1 MKRILIALSLAA
13 SVAASAQLD
22 RSIRPQAAPARTPT
36 IAQYQKFQ
44 LKNGMT
50 VLLVEDHKLPRLGLT
65 LSLDLGEVYEGP
77 KAGTLSLLGDL
88 LSEGT
93 KTYSKE
99 ALDEKVDF
107 IGARLGTGGSQVNAG
122 GLSKYAED
130 LFVLAAE
137 VAQRPTLPQTGFD
150 KIKERTISG
159 LKSQKDDPAAIQT
172 NIFNARAFGPQHPSG
187 ELITETSVSQI
198 TLADCKKAYQT
209 YWKPNVATLTI
220 VGDIDLARAKALAEA
235 HFGGWK
241 GKFTKKASFPAPAD
255 LSGVRIQIAN
265 RPSSVQSN
273 IQIGNTIQLPVG
285 HPDLEALRVMNEVL
299 GAGSAGRLFRNLRED
314 KAYTY
319 GAYSSFGTSRFTSI
333 IEASAEVRNA
343 VTDSAVEQFL
353 LEINR
358 IRTESVSADELRSAK
373 NNLAGGFGRS
383 LERPETV
390 ASMAGN
396 TLLYNLPADYYN
408 GYLTRLEAVTAQDV
422 QRVAQKYW
430 KADKLLISIVGKA
443 ADIAK
448 PLERLGYPISYVDFE
463 GKPAEAPKFDAV
475 PAGLTAKAVVESAL
489 KAMGGIERIN
499 ALKSVAWTQE
509 ASIMGITIKSE
520 VAFTAPNTLVQK
532 QTSPMGTN
540 ETRYEGNN
548 VTVVAN
554 GKFKELSAEEKSSM
568 MADRYLIDELGLL
581 ERADLKLQGSKVDVD
596 GVPCY
601 ALEIPQA
608 KGDPVVKFYSIA
620 TGLRVR
626 EARTQEGPQG
636 KAVVNVDYRDYREVG
651 GVLFPHESKLPLQP
665 GMDLVFKT
673 VSLDVK

>member
-1 MKRILIALSLAA
+1 
-13 SVAASAQLD
+13 
-22 RSIRPQAAPARTPT
+22 
-36 IAQYQKFQ
+36 
-44 LKNGMT
+44 
-50 VLLVEDHKLPRLGLT
+50 
-65 LSLDLGEVYEGP
+65 
-77 KAGTLSLLGDL
+77 
-88 LSEGT
+88 
-93 KTYSKE
+93 
-99 ALDEKVDF
+99 
-107 IGARLGTGGSQVNAG
+107 
-122 GLSKYAED
+122 
-130 LFVLAAE
+130 
-137 VAQRPTLPQTGFD
+137 
-150 KIKERTISG
+150 
-159 LKSQKDDPAAIQT
+159 
-172 NIFNARAFGPQHPSG
+172 
-187 ELITETSVSQI
+187 
-198 TLADCKKAYQT
+198 
-209 YWKPNVATLTI
+209 
-220 VGDIDLARAKALAEA
+220 
-235 HFGGWK
+235 
-241 GKFTKKASFPAPAD
+241 
-255 LSGVRIQIAN
+255 
-265 RPSSVQSN
+265 
-273 IQIGNTIQLPVG
+273 
-285 HPDLEALRVMNEVL
+285 
-299 GAGSAGRLFRNLRED
+299 
-314 KAYTY
+314 
-319 GAYSSFGTSRFTSI
+319 
-333 IEASAEVRNA
+333 
-343 VTDSAVEQFL
+343 
-353 LEINR
+353 
-358 IRTESVSADELRSAK
+358 
-373 NNLAGGFGRS
+373 
-383 LERPETV
+383 
-390 ASMAGN
+390 MAGN
-396 TLLYNLPADYYN
+396 TLLYHLPADYYN

-509 ASIMGITIKSE
+509 ASISGITIKSE

-532 QTSPMGTN
+532 QTSPMGTK

-554 GKFKELSAEEKSSM
+554 GKVKELSAEEKSSM

-665 GMDLVFKT
+665 GVDLVFKT